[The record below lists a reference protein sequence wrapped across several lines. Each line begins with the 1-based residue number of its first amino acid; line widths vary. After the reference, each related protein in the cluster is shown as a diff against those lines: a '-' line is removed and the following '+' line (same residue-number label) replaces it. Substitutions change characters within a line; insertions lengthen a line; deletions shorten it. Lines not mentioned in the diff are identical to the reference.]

1 MGTFPKSKSPDASQ
15 ELVLH
20 VGLSK
25 DSNLG
30 SATLI
35 PSHTVSHEVAVKLL
49 AGSPTLEALTGALTM
64 LKRKFTYMAI
74 GWKFFTR
81 WFSPQGYLNVLNI
94 QCIPQWAIQEHPPNG
109 SYHLK
114 TYLKVTYHSFC
125 YGSQR
130 PTLAQYGFGRKL
142 MMLNAK
148 SYGLIGAI
156 LEAGYHSYL
165 QDQWFPSILHAI
177 NTNFSQST

>member
-81 WFSPQGYLNVLNI
+81 
-94 QCIPQWAIQEHPPNG
+94 
-109 SYHLK
+109 
-114 TYLKVTYHSFC
+114 
-125 YGSQR
+125 
-130 PTLAQYGFGRKL
+130 
-142 MMLNAK
+142 
-148 SYGLIGAI
+148 
-156 LEAGYHSYL
+156 
-165 QDQWFPSILHAI
+165 
-177 NTNFSQST
+177 